1 MILTS
6 NNRFDSDS
14 TLNYLHKNS
23 HLALLLAYEIVFNGV
38 AGWIKQNKTNPVWRH
53 YLNPRDRCEEKA
65 RDSGTPPVKMPPP
78 TIKPE
83 LRFYVSAITD
93 AVGEAMSIHTENIQ
107 YIAAFSPWVTVDKCA
122 ELTGLTANAIN
133 ALRTRGKLRLD
144 VHWVKRN
151 GRVYINIPALQGW
164 IEKGH

>member
-6 NNRFDSDS
+6 NNQMESDL
-14 TLNYLHKNS
+14 TLNYFHENRDLY
-23 HLALLLAYEIVFNGV
+23 LLLVCKIVFNEF
-38 AGWIKQNKTNPVWRH
+38 AGWMKQKRTNRVWRH
-53 YLNPRDRCEEKA
+53 YLNPRDRCEDKA
-65 RDSGTPPVKMPPP
+65 RDSGNVPSKKPPP

-83 LRFYVSAITD
+83 LRFYVSALAD

-107 YIAAFSPWVTVDKCA
+107 FIATFSPWVTVDKCA

-144 VHWVKRN
+144 IHWVKRN
-151 GRVYINIPALQGW
+151 GRVYINIPALQSW